1 MSSDDII
8 KKVKSK
14 KLIHKKEKAY
24 LVDKGLIDKGLI
36 DKVMVD
42 KVMVDE
48 VLVDEVLVDELTSYM

>member
-1 MSSDDII
+1 MSSDNRL

-24 LVDKGLIDKGLI
+24 LVDKGLIDK
-36 DKVMVD
+36 
-42 KVMVDE
+42 VMVDE

>member
-8 KKVKSK
+8 KKVKGK

-24 LVDKGLIDKGLI
+24 LVDKVLIEEVLI

-42 KVMVDE
+42 EVMVDE
-48 VLVDEVLVDELTSYM
+48 VTSYM

>member
-8 KKVKSK
+8 KKVKGK

-24 LVDKGLIDKGLI
+24 LGDKVLINKVLIDKVLI

-42 KVMVDE
+42 E
-48 VLVDEVLVDELTSYM
+48 FTSYM

>member
-24 LVDKGLIDKGLI
+24 LVDKGLIDK
-36 DKVMVD
+36 VMVD
-42 KVMVDE
+42 EVLVDE

>member
-1 MSSDDII
+1 MVSSDDII

-24 LVDKGLIDKGLI
+24 LVDKGLIDK
-36 DKVMVD
+36 VMVD
-42 KVMVDE
+42 EVMVDE

>member
-8 KKVKSK
+8 KKVKGK

-24 LVDKGLIDKGLI
+24 LVDKVMV

-42 KVMVDE
+42 KVMVDK
-48 VLVDEVLVDELTSYM
+48 VMVDKIMVDEFTSYM

>member
-8 KKVKSK
+8 KKVKGK

-24 LVDKGLIDKGLI
+24 LVDKVLI

-42 KVMVDE
+42 KVMVDK
-48 VLVDEVLVDELTSYM
+48 VMVDEFTSYM

>member
-24 LVDKGLIDKGLI
+24 LVDKGLIDK
-36 DKVMVD
+36 VMVD